1 MVLFR
6 CYLLFGITLIN
17 QSEII
22 SIFQH
27 RTDQSTRFPFLIS
40 IELLIFGFPISIS
53 IPIELFIFLYLYRI
67 LIPIEL
73 PILWFWKLFSM
84 NYRLIVL
91 NTTAFLLHYHS
102 LSTISS
108 NSAVCNEQNSVL
120 YERLFRNYFSVSN
133 QQLRGEA

>member
-91 NTTAFLLHYHS
+91 NTTAFLLRCCHS

-108 NSAVCNEQNSVL
+108 ISTVCSVL